1 MAVTYYAP
9 DEHPDGFVGFHVT
22 AEFGDNFYQRHFST
36 YSAKEQ
42 SDADVYFL
50 FRRLEAELQNL
61 EWERDSLHYH
71 YERFVSENAPNTQ
84 PERGVGVHG
93 ITAAFVR
100 RGRGQWRACFKV
112 DRFHSGIAL
121 RQPAQLFSFSEP
133 YSQVWEEAVV
143 FWAQE
148 HGVYASDMDRL
159 LESPPD
165 PEQFKRLRRQMNER
179 EGCDIPVEALSPVF
193 AEQRSKLSRQRAV
206 LKAKGMKLQVGL
218 PSPLNKDIQ
227 EEMAAW
233 FESVTRSDN

>member
-1 MAVTYYAP
+1 MAVTYFAP

-22 AEFGDNFYQRHFST
+22 AEVGDSFYQRHFNT
-36 YSAKEQ
+36 YSATEQ
-42 SDADVYFL
+42 SDTDVYFL
-50 FRRLEAELQNL
+50 YRRLEAELQSL

-93 ITAAFVR
+93 ITAAFAR
-100 RGRGQWRACFKV
+100 RGRGPWRACFKV
-112 DRFHSGIAL
+112 DRFHSGTAP
-121 RQPAQLFSFSEP
+121 RQPARLFTFSEP
-133 YSQVWEEAVV
+133 YSQVWEEAVA

-148 HGVYASDMDRL
+148 HGVYANDMDRL

-165 PEQFKRLRRQMNER
+165 PEQFKHLRRQMNER

-193 AEQRSKLSRQRAV
+193 AEQRSVIARQRAA
-206 LKAKGMKLQVGL
+206 LKAKEMKLQVGL

-227 EEMAAW
+227 MEMAAW
-233 FESVTRSDN
+233 FESVTRNGG